1 MYNLLHKVKKMAN
14 SDLVGSVVKA
24 MDLVKITASA
34 KDGLKM
40 SELAE
45 MANLKT
51 MTCFNLIRTLVAGG
65 FLEKINGRI
74 YVGSEISH
82 ISRSRY
88 RSDFFRN
95 AEDSLL
101 KLNRLFPRA
110 TTVFAVAGAYGAEQT
125 HRIGFEHP
133 GVIQRLNNEIMPPY
147 ASAAGLLT
155 LAFIQDEDVKLRIE
169 EKYPFS
175 EFGINLWKSRDALNS
190 FLEQCREERS
200 AVSPFDTDIFFRVS
214 VPVFDRSGKFAA
226 VIGASCP
233 VRYFPQSEF
242 PVIQQEL
249 QKETE
254 VFQKKIQ

>member
-1 MYNLLHKVKKMAN
+1 
-14 SDLVGSVVKA
+14 
-24 MDLVKITASA
+24 
-34 KDGLKM
+34 
-40 SELAE
+40 
-45 MANLKT
+45 
-51 MTCFNLIRTLVAGG
+51 
-65 FLEKINGRI
+65 
-74 YVGSEISH
+74 
-82 ISRSRY
+82 
-88 RSDFFRN
+88 
-95 AEDSLL
+95 
-101 KLNRLFPRA
+101 
-110 TTVFAVAGAYGAEQT
+110 
-125 HRIGFEHP
+125 
-133 GVIQRLNNEIMPPY
+133 MPPY

-155 LAFIQDEDVKLRIE
+155 LAFIRDEDVKLRIE

-249 QKETE
+249 QKEAE

>member
-1 MYNLLHKVKKMAN
+1 MAN
-14 SDLVGSVVKA
+14 NDLVGSVVKA

-45 MANLKT
+45 AANLKT
-51 MTCFNLIRTLVAGG
+51 MTCFNLIRTLIAGG

-110 TTVFAVAGAYGAEQT
+110 TVVFAVAGACGAQQT
-125 HRIGFEHP
+125 HRIDFEHP

-147 ASAAGLLT
+147 ASAAGLLA
-155 LAFIQDEDVKLRIE
+155 LALIRDEDVKLRIE

-175 EFGINLWKSRDALNS
+175 EFGINLWKSREALKS
-190 FLEQCREERS
+190 FLEKCSQDHV
-200 AVSPFDTDIFFRVS
+200 AVSPFDTDIFFRIS

-226 VIGASCP
+226 IIGASCP
-233 VRYFPQSEF
+233 VRYFARSEF
-242 PVIQQEL
+242 PDIQQKL
-249 QKETE
+249 QKEAE
-254 VFQKKIQ
+254 AFQKKIQ